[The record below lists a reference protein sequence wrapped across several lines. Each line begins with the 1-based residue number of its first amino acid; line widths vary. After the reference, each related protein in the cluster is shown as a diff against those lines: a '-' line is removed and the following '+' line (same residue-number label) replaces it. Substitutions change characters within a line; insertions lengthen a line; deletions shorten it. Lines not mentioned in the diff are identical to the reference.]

1 MTDRYTFGDNPRAAY
16 RLTLLASVF
25 EPSSTA
31 LLSRTRGL
39 DPSRALDLGCG
50 PGHTTDMLQRALG
63 TAETYGIDA
72 SASLVDRARARFAP
86 SCVFLVHDMTTVP
99 FPVPTV
105 DVAYARYVLTHLRDP
120 AAALAACSTAVRPG
134 GLLVLEENCALFSE
148 DPLFA
153 KYYEHVERLQRH
165 YGQDPYPGHRL
176 VEFAEKASW
185 TVRSFEPRRL
195 SLDPH
200 AMAELHTLNIRTWS
214 HDPYALAAFDE
225 AAIAEMTEALD
236 AIAWGDAEAP
246 EVTCI
251 MGQAVLQRAS

>member
-25 EPSSTA
+25 EPSSTE
-31 LLSRTRGL
+31 LLARARGVE
-39 DPSRALDLGCG
+39 PSRALDLGCG
-50 PGHTTDMLQRALG
+50 PGHTTDMLHRALG
-63 TAETYGIDA
+63 TAETYGIDV
-72 SASLVDRARARFAP
+72 SASLVARARARFAP
-86 SCVFLVHDMTTVP
+86 SCSFMVHDMTEVP

-120 AAALAACSTAVRPG
+120 AAALAACSTVIRPS
-134 GLLVLEENCALFSE
+134 GLLVLEENCALSSN

-153 KYYEHVERLQRH
+153 RYYEHVERLQRH
-165 YGQDPYPGHRL
+165 YGQDPYPGHKL
-176 VEFAEKASW
+176 AQFAQKASW
-185 TVRSFEPRRL
+185 TVRSFEPKRL
-195 SLDPH
+195 SLDAR

-214 HDPYALAAFDE
+214 HDPFALTAFDE
-225 AAIAEMTEALD
+225 TAIGEMTEALD

-251 MGQAVLQRAS
+251 MGQAILQRAA

>member
-25 EPSSTA
+25 EPSSTE
-31 LLSRTRGL
+31 LLSKARGIE
-39 DPSRALDLGCG
+39 PSRALDLGCG
-50 PGHTTDMLQRALG
+50 PGHTTEMLRLALG
-63 TAETYGIDA
+63 GVETWGIDA

-86 SCVFLVHDMTTVP
+86 ACTFLLHDMTTAP
-99 FPVPTV
+99 YPVPHV
-105 DVAYARYVLTHLRDP
+105 DVAYARYVLTHLRAP
-120 AAALAACSTAVRPG
+120 AEALAACSTAVRPG

-165 YGQDPYPGHRL
+165 YGQDSYPGHKL
-176 VEFAEKASW
+176 VKFAEEASW
-185 TVRSFEPRRL
+185 TVRSFEQKRL
-195 SLDPH
+195 SLDAR

-214 HDPYALAAFDE
+214 HDPFALAAFDE
-225 AAIAEMTEALD
+225 AVISEMTEAFD
-236 AIAWGDAEAP
+236 AIAWGEAAAP

-251 MGQAVLQRAS
+251 MGQAILQRT